1 MPRQEEVLG
10 CKDLSCSASWD
21 GLWDG
26 HQLLCAAAEAV
37 VSRVTSS
44 KLGLVYVYKG
54 CGTRDLH
61 HSSLRLFLRLLEV
74 LLSQM
79 T

>member
-1 MPRQEEVLG
+1 MATSFFVQ
-10 CKDLSCSASWD
+10 
-21 GLWDG
+21 
-26 HQLLCAAAEAV
+26 HAEAV

-44 KLGLVYVYKG
+44 KLGLVYIYKG